1 MDHRNPKR
9 ISLVGRGIMSVLHQ
23 LRITGD
29 RYVKNLWTPICDRLG
44 IRHPIFGFAHDVKT
58 VAAISNAGGYG
69 VYGATRRFP
78 DEIRAELAEIRS
90 LVGDHPFGVD
100 LVFPPGMPQHNSR
113 AAIEAEIPD
122 EHKAFVAEL
131 EKKYKVPPATEP
143 GMRTRFIRSAEI
155 EAEQLRAVLDSDVDM
170 FACGIGAPPDAV
182 AEAKER
188 GKVTLALIGSPHHVE
203 RSRAAGVEILV
214 AQGYDAGAHTGPIGT
229 FSLVPQIV
237 DAAGDIPVLVAGG
250 VATGRHIAASLAM
263 GAAGVWMGTAW
274 LLAEEHQDHMH
285 PVNTAKLKAAGSGDT
300 VITRSE
306 SGKTFRQV
314 RTAWSQEWEN
324 ESAPKP
330 LKMPYQDV
338 LVGDL
343 LGAIEEHDIEPLI
356 HSGAGQSVG
365 YFDSVRPVADIMES
379 LVAEAVATLSQQ
391 AGYLR

>member
-1 MDHRNPKR
+1 MTHF
-9 ISLVGRGIMSVLHQ
+9 
-23 LRITGD
+23 
-29 RYVKNLWTPICDRLG
+29 WTPICERLG
-44 IRHPIFGFAHDVKT
+44 IRYPIFGFAHDVKT
-58 VAAISNAGGYG
+58 VAAISNAGGFG

-78 DEIRAELAEIRS
+78 HEITAELEEIRS
-90 LVGDHPFGVD
+90 LVGDKPFGVD
-100 LVFPPGMPQHNSR
+100 LVLPPGMPEHNSR
-113 AAIEAEIPD
+113 EAIEAEIP
-122 EHKAFVAEL
+122 EAHKTFVQHL
-131 EKKYKVPPATEP
+131 IDKYHVPPASAP

-155 EAEQLRAVLDSDVDM
+155 EAAQLEAVMSSDVDM
-170 FACGIGAPPDAV
+170 FACGIGAPPEAV
-182 AEAKER
+182 AEAKAR

-203 RSRAAGVEILV
+203 RSRRAGVEILV

-237 DAAGDIPVLVAGG
+237 DAAGDMPVLVAGG

-263 GAAGVWMGTAW
+263 GAQGVWMGTAW
-274 LLAEEHQDHMH
+274 LLSEEHQGHMH

-314 RTAWSQEWEN
+314 RTAWSQEWEA
-324 ESAPKP
+324 EGAPDP

-356 HSGAGQSVG
+356 HSGAGQSIG
-365 YFDSVRPVADIMES
+365 YFNEVKPVAAIMSE
-379 LVAEAVATLSQQ
+379 LVNEATEVLARQ
-391 AGYLR
+391 AGYLRD